1 MKLGDPL
8 IGNYSKVITEGR
20 MVIRSTISK
29 LLALDI
35 TPEEAAE
42 VIQQEIMTKVIL

>member
-1 MKLGDPL
+1 MNISDLPQEISIL
-8 IGNYSKVITEGR
+8 REG
-20 MVIRSTISK
+20 STISK